1 MKNFMR
7 RMALLVALVMMS
19 MLTGYAQAPSAVEM
33 EVNKIVKKYENVKG
47 VDCISVTKGSG
58 LELLKMML
66 NKKFGKSFMKGVTGI
81 VIIEYSDA
89 SEETCMSLR
98 KDLDVFLS
106 LLQEFDVSKDK
117 EFADN
122 DYIRSFASV
131 SSDTGTLSDFVIA
144 LENKDSKAIMYMAGE
159 IRIEKKEMQ

>member
-1 MKNFMR
+1 MKNFMK

-19 MLTGYAQAPSAVEM
+19 MLSGYAQAPSAVEM
-33 EVNKIVKKYENVKG
+33 EVNKIVKKYDNVKG

-58 LELLKMML
+58 LELFKMML

-81 VIIEYSDA
+81 VIIDYSDA
-89 SEETCMSLR
+89 AEETCMSLR

-106 LLQEFDVSKDK
+106 LLQEFNVGKEK
-117 EFADN
+117 EFANN

-144 LENKDSKAIMYMAGE
+144 LENEESKTIMYMAGE
-159 IRIEKKEMQ
+159 IKVEKQ

>member
-19 MLTGYAQAPSAVEM
+19 MLSGYAQAPSAVEM
-33 EVNKIVKKYENVKG
+33 EVNKIVKKYDNVKG

-58 LELLKMML
+58 LELFKMML

-81 VIIEYSDA
+81 VIIDYSDA
-89 SEETCMSLR
+89 AEETCMSLR

-106 LLQEFDVSKDK
+106 LLQEFNIGKEK
-117 EFADN
+117 EFANN

-144 LENKDSKAIMYMAGE
+144 LENEESKTIMYMAGE
-159 IRIEKKEMQ
+159 IKVEKQ

>member
-1 MKNFMR
+1 
-7 RMALLVALVMMS
+7 MALLVALVMMS
-19 MLTGYAQAPSAVEM
+19 MLSGYAQAPSAVEM

-58 LELLKMML
+58 LELFKMML

-81 VIIEYSDA
+81 VIIDYSDA
-89 SEETCMSLR
+89 AEETCMSLR

-106 LLQEFDVSKDK
+106 LLQEFNIGKEK
-117 EFADN
+117 EFANN

-144 LENKDSKAIMYMAGE
+144 LENEESKTIMYMAGE
-159 IRIEKKEMQ
+159 IKVEKQ

>member
-1 MKNFMR
+1 
-7 RMALLVALVMMS
+7 MALLVALVMMS
-19 MLTGYAQAPSAVEM
+19 MLSGYAQAPSAVEM

-58 LELLKMML
+58 LELFKMML

-106 LLQEFDVSKDK
+106 LLQEFNIGKEK
-117 EFADN
+117 EFANN

-144 LENKDSKAIMYMAGE
+144 LENEESKTIMYMAGE
-159 IRIEKKEMQ
+159 IKVEKQ

>member
-1 MKNFMR
+1 
-7 RMALLVALVMMS
+7 MALFVALVMMS
-19 MLTGYAQAPSAVEM
+19 MLSGYAQAPSAVEM
-33 EVNKIVKKYENVKG
+33 EVSKIVKKYDNVKG

-58 LELLKMML
+58 LELFKMML

-106 LLQEFDVSKDK
+106 LLQEFNIGKEK
-117 EFADN
+117 EFANN

-131 SSDTGTLSDFVIA
+131 SLDTGTLSDFVIA
-144 LENKDSKAIMYMAGE
+144 LENEESKTIMYMAGE
-159 IRIEKKEMQ
+159 IKVEKQ

>member
-19 MLTGYAQAPSAVEM
+19 MLSGYAQAPSAVEM
-33 EVNKIVKKYENVKG
+33 EVNKIVKKYDNVKG

-58 LELLKMML
+58 LELFKMML

-81 VIIEYSDA
+81 VIIDYSDA
-89 SEETCMSLR
+89 AEETCMSLR

-106 LLQEFDVSKDK
+106 LLQEFNVGKEK
-117 EFADN
+117 EFANN

-131 SSDTGTLSDFVIA
+131 SSDSKTLSDFVIA
-144 LENKDSKAIMYMAGE
+144 LENEESKTIMYMAGE
-159 IRIEKKEMQ
+159 IKIEKQ